1 MMDCITSG
9 IIWTKWTFCVFGWKR
24 IKGWT
29 VVERALNKITITWW
43 YFDKKHLRSKNYE
56 TLHFVGDIVQ
66 WNFCWFHRG
75 KVKISLCLRQP
86 IILSL
91 KQMPFILLRGNSFF
105 WRQWC
110 SLPLNR
116 SFRWNMF
123 YMLHFCFC
131 LISRSQL
138 EFSDYCEVFSG
149 EDGRGWWD
157 AQKTTWLRI
166 EDRSL
171 AGNAT
176 SQWLSLLNPPPAR
189 IKNPEAG
196 FLICSLGGFSGARSD
211 ARGTRQGQCCRR
223 RLREG
228 GGCQSVAQLHAR

>member
-1 MMDCITSG
+1 M
-9 IIWTKWTFCVFGWKR
+9 TFWQ
-24 IKGWT
+24 
-29 VVERALNKITITWW
+29 
-43 YFDKKHLRSKNYE
+43 KKHLRSKNYE

-228 GGCQSVAQLHAR
+228 GCQPVAQLHAR

>member
-1 MMDCITSG
+1 M
-9 IIWTKWTFCVFGWKR
+9 R
-24 IKGWT
+24 
-29 VVERALNKITITWW
+29 
-43 YFDKKHLRSKNYE
+43 
-56 TLHFVGDIVQ
+56 
-66 WNFCWFHRG
+66 
-75 KVKISLCLRQP
+75 LC
-86 IILSL
+86 ILSATL
-91 KQMPFILLRGNSFF
+91 FNGISVDSTEEKSKSISVFDNQSSSPFRSNRCHSSFAERELF

-176 SQWLSLLNPPPAR
+176 SQWLSLLNLPQAR

-196 FLICSLGGFSGARSD
+196 FLICSLLEGFSGARSD

-228 GGCQSVAQLHAR
+228 GCQSVVQLHAR

>member
-1 MMDCITSG
+1 MIF
-9 IIWTKWTFCVFGWKR
+9 WQKTFEEQKLWDFAFWA
-24 IKGWT
+24 KG
-29 VVERALNKITITWW
+29 L
-43 YFDKKHLRSKNYE
+43 L
-56 TLHFVGDIVQ
+56 
-66 WNFCWFHRG
+66 
-75 KVKISLCLRQP
+75 
-86 IILSL
+86 L
-91 KQMPFILLRGNSFF
+91 KQMPFILMRGNSFF

-149 EDGRGWWD
+149 YGRGWWD

-196 FLICSLGGFSGARSD
+196 FLICSLLGGFSGARSD

-223 RLREG
+223 RLRGE
-228 GGCQSVAQLHAR
+228 GGCQSVVQLHAR